1 MRRCA
6 LPAPLDL
13 EQIPLKDNVKRYL
26 CGALRL
32 REGDHFI
39 GFDGEG
45 YERVFKLARGG
56 SIDSL
61 IAIGIGESYEGRGGA
76 PIGLCFALPKG
87 DKLDLVAR
95 QITELGIS
103 SLYLWSA
110 ERSVGVWKSS
120 KVDTKLARLS
130 RVVSEAARQS
140 GRADQLRVVAPL
152 SLQEIIEQLDHIPIK
167 LVLDP
172 LAADGWPSLDILDE
186 TSTGERDVNA
196 LECVLVVGPEGGLS
210 PTELTALGES
220 GWRGV
225 RLNSP
230 ILRTETA
237 GVVACAIALDRLGY
251 LA

>member
-13 EQIPLKDNVKRYL
+13 EQIPLNDDAKRYL

-45 YERVFKLARGG
+45 HERVFELARGG
-56 SIDSL
+56 SADTL

-140 GRADQLRVVAPL
+140 GRADQLKVFAPL
-152 SLQEIIEQLDHIPIK
+152 SLREIIEQLDHIPIK
-167 LVLDP
+167 LFLDP
-172 LAADGWPSLDILDE
+172 LATEGWPSRGMSSAAS
-186 TSTGERDVNA
+186 TSARDDTP
-196 LECVLVVGPEGGLS
+196 LKCVLVVGPEGGLS
-210 PTELTALGES
+210 PSELTTLGDA

-237 GVVACAIALDRLGY
+237 GVVACTIALDRLGY